1 VSWTLVIA
9 IYGAVT
15 GTAGAVAA
23 IRSLRDSTW
32 GRRARALD
40 ARTDLTQLREA
51 IAEAKARPERA
62 RSLTATAYFR
72 GHLQAMDEARNSCP
86 DRQLRR
92 LLGEVNTSC
101 RHVLSVVPEDPQEST
116 YASVHAIDL
125 ALDALSQALARLDLI
140 ERKAP
145 SLS

>member
-9 IYGAVT
+9 IYGAAT
-15 GTAGAVAA
+15 GTVGSVAA
-23 IRSLRDSTW
+23 IRSLRDATW
-32 GRRARALD
+32 GKRAHALEARAE
-40 ARTDLTQLREA
+40 LTQLREV

-62 RSLTATAYFR
+62 RSVTATLNFR

-86 DRQLRR
+86 DRQLRK

-101 RHVLSVVPEDPQEST
+101 RHVLSVVPEDPQQST

-125 ALDALSQALARLDLI
+125 ALDALSRALARLDLI

-145 SLS
+145 A